1 MKRLSAAILALLVI
15 ASAGC
20 NKVDTGVRKAVFTIQ
35 QFTLTEDGN
44 PLTKTSIQN
53 SNQFIWAEGDT
64 VGIYPNSGAQ
74 VYFSMTEGAGASS
87 AEFDGGGWDF
97 KPSATYYSY
106 YPFIGDIYLNRN
118 HIPVRFTGQKQT
130 GTAGVSHIGPYD
142 YMYTLPS
149 SASDG
154 MVNFSYKHL
163 CCIIRPR
170 VTLPAGKWT
179 KLAITAPMAVFATK
193 GYFDLMAEAPAI
205 VPTELSE
212 QIQIDL
218 EGITLT
224 DETQFQIYLM
234 SAPVDLNGVEI
245 TVSVLNDQK
254 KEYQCKKTPS
264 RAYTAAYIG
273 GLTCSSWT
281 EVPQSMGLIL
291 EDWGDGGSIGGQ
303 AE

>member
-1 MKRLSAAILALLVI
+1 MKKLSVSILVVLQII
-15 ASAGC
+15 AAGC
-20 NKVDTGVRKAVFTIQ
+20 NKADTGVRKAVF
-35 QFTLTEDGN
+35 
-44 PLTKTSIQN
+44 SIQPFQLSEDDTPFTRTSVQN
-53 SNQFIWAEGDT
+53 GNQFIWADGDT
-64 VGIYPNSGAQ
+64 VGIYPNAGAQ

-106 YPFIGDIYLNRN
+106 YPFIGDIYLDRK
-118 HIPVRFTGQKQT
+118 HIPVHFIGQKQT
-130 GTAGVSHIGPYD
+130 GTTGISHIGPYD
-142 YMYTLPS
+142 FMYTAPS
-149 SASDG
+149 SAADG

-170 VTLPAGKWT
+170 VTLPAGTWT
-179 KLAITAPMAVFATK
+179 KLAVTAPTAVFATK
-193 GYFDLMAEAPAI
+193 GYFDLTAETPAI

-224 DETQFQIYLM
+224 EETQFQVYLM

-254 KEYQCKKTPS
+254 KEFQCKKTPS
-264 RAYTAAYIG
+264 RAYTSAYIG
-273 GLTCSSWT
+273 GLTCSTWT
-281 EVPQSMGLIL
+281 EVPQSMGMII
-291 EDWGDGGSIGGQ
+291 EDWGNGGSIGGS